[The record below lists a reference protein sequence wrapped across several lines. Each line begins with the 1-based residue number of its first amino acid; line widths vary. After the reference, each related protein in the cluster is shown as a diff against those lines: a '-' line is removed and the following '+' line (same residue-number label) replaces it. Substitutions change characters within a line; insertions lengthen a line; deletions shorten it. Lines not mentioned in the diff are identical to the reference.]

1 MVQWP
6 YEPDDPRRI
15 WWLGCLLQASGYR
28 AWCRVA
34 LALEVWMK
42 EFGLFM
48 MIVVCSFLMGAQ
60 AQAKSKSDEA
70 RALERIATALE
81 GKCK

>member
-1 MVQWP
+1 
-6 YEPDDPRRI
+6 
-15 WWLGCLLQASGYR
+15 
-28 AWCRVA
+28 
-34 LALEVWMK
+34 MK